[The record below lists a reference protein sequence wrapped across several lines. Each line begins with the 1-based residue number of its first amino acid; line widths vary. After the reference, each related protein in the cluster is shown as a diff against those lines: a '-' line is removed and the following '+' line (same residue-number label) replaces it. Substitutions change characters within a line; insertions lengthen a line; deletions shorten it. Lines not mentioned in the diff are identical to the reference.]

1 MNKENEY
8 KCNGWKN
15 YETWNFK
22 TWLENDENSW
32 NNLNSIAKAIANR
45 HSNNQDFISNLA
57 EWLKLE
63 AEYLLNGSLDN
74 EASFA
79 NDLLNSAR
87 NRINYRELAE
97 SYMEDYYGNQP
108 SEEI

>member
-1 MNKENEY
+1 MDKKPTFEDLVGNTDAQEWTNDVSDGELSIVSALANKQ
-8 KCNGWKN
+8 
-15 YETWNFK
+15 
-22 TWLENDENSW
+22 LE
-32 NNLNSIAKAIANR
+32 IAMEVA
-45 HSNNQDFISNLA
+45 
-57 EWLKLE
+57 KLE
-63 AEYLLNGSLDN
+63 ADFLLNNSLDN

-97 SYMEDYYGNQP
+97 SYMEDYYGNQT